1 MNVLG
6 QPAEVAARGDGA
18 DEDAGILGVAMHA
31 NAVAEDGP
39 AGNRARR
46 IDRRDRDRS
55 AASAK
60 VSDVG
65 VDQRR
70 LAGSRRAAEAD
81 HGRVAGRQVCE
92 TADRIGMRAALL
104 DKRKAARE
112 RGGVAA
118 TQPVHKFGEGGRNVR
133 RQ

>member
-1 MNVLG
+1 MKT
-6 QPAEVAARGDGA
+6 P
-18 DEDAGILGVAMHA
+18 GILGVAMHA

-39 AGNRARR
+39 AGNRARG

-65 VDQRR
+65 IDQGR
-70 LAGSRRAAEAD
+70 LASPGRAAEAD
-81 HGRVAGRQVCE
+81 HGRVAGRRVSE
-92 TADRIGMRAALL
+92 TANRIGMRAALL
-104 DKRKAARE
+104 DERKAARK

-118 TQPVHKFGEGGRNVR
+118 TQPVDKCSECGRDFR